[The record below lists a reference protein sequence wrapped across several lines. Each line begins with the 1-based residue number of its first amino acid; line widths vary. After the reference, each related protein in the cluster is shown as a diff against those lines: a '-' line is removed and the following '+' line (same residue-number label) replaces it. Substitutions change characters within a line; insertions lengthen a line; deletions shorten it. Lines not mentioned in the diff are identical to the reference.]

1 MMRRTGLLLRVV
13 AVTIVLLVLGL
24 LVSSG
29 SSPSSQAAGPHID
42 LLFMS
47 SLAYNDEFCTGT
59 GDPPIHPPYRAI
71 DVLGDNVG
79 SLCAGEASASSKMR
93 AWGFGGTSSHHTM
106 GAWASLYVVDPGC
119 DQVRIGMIDVA
130 GGLHGQLR
138 WLHSSSTISPTYQM
152 KLYAAPS
159 PGAART
165 YTVGSTVYPEAGCTS
180 TAYHVHQGTNLGCMN
195 VNGGLTKSTPY
206 DVWHYLTFIN
216 AIDYAEGLHGCDG

>member
-1 MMRRTGLLLRVV
+1 MMRRTGPLLRVV
-13 AVTIVLLVLGL
+13 AVTVVLLVLGL
-24 LVSSG
+24 VVSSG

-47 SLAYNDEFCTGT
+47 SVAYNDEFCTGT
-59 GDPPIHPPYRAI
+59 WDPPIHPPYRAI
-71 DVLGDNVG
+71 DVLGDSA
-79 SLCAGEASASSKMR
+79 SLCAGNGSASSKMR

-106 GAWASLYVVDPGC
+106 GAWASGGYVDGGC
-119 DQVRIGMIDVA
+119 DIVRIGMIDVA
-130 GGLHGQLR
+130 GGLHGELVWFHTSR
-138 WLHSSSTISPTYQM
+138 TISSSTQM

-165 YTVGSTVYPEAGCTS
+165 YTVGSSTDDHVGCGW

-195 VNGGLTKSTPY
+195 VNGGLGDATEYPL
-206 DVWHYLTFIN
+206 WHYLTFIN